1 MVVNKPEIITNQ
13 IKSKPSTTIL
23 EGWFEVFVLI
33 CLCGFFQMWCCTLYP
48 NISTL
53 LSAVWST
60 LIKKFCHLL
69 QTWAHVFSWQ
79 PFQTCHACSVFFI
92 VLWWTLTF
100 NMLAEACRVWCVAL
114 QFFVRFFCSFT
125 EHCMGSGFVFRL
137 RLVTVLNVF
146 LLWIIFLTPGWWNCL
161 RMPS

>member
-1 MVVNKPEIITNQ
+1 MVVNKPESPPPPFL
-13 IKSKPSTTIL
+13 KVGL
-23 EGWFEVFVLI
+23 RCLFLYVCVVFSECDAVHYI
-33 CLCGFFQMWCCTLYP
+33 QTSPPC
-48 NISTL
+48 SL
-53 LSAVWST
+53 LSEAHWSKSSV
-60 LIKKFCHLL
+60 ICCKPG
-69 QTWAHVFSWQ
+69 AHVFSWQ

-114 QFFVRFFCSFT
+114 HFFVRFFCSFT